1 MLINFTIGTTYIAKN
16 RKKEP
21 SIVFYKHK
29 QCNMEKNSYFT
40 IKYALKERSIATGT
54 IKIPIFAVNYR
65 FR

>member
-1 MLINFTIGTTYIAKN
+1 MLINFTISQLEQHTSQ
-16 RKKEP
+16 KEP

-40 IKYALKERSIATGT
+40 IKYALKEISIATGT

>member
-1 MLINFTIGTTYIAKN
+1 
-16 RKKEP
+16 
-21 SIVFYKHK
+21 
-29 QCNMEKNSYFT
+29 MEKNNYFT

>member
-1 MLINFTIGTTYIAKN
+1 MLINFTIGTAHIA
-16 RKKEP
+16 KKEP

>member
-1 MLINFTIGTTYIAKN
+1 MLINFTIGTSHSTHH
-16 RKKEP
+16 KKEP